1 AAASDKPQEI
11 GPAPVGIN
19 GRITERGQQD
29 RYRLAVTPG
38 AQLRFDVLAR
48 RAGSRLDGVLSIQNE
63 QGAELAG
70 NDDRPGTSDPG
81 LDYKVP
87 DGVTAVVVAI
97 KDLRALG
104 GADFIYR
111 ISVEPSGS
119 ADFKLSLPT
128 DRILVPRDGAALARV
143 SVDRAGYAGPIKLSI
158 ANLPPSVA
166 ILGDEIPAGAT
177 EAFVTLSAPGLSP
190 AQSLARVVGTSVGQP
205 TEIKRRLALPES
217 VVSKHQPWLGDE
229 VAVAV
234 IGASPLAL
242 AWVPP
247 ASDAKLTLGGALAT
261 KLGVQRAEGVKGAV
275 RLALLTT
282 QKTPKKTINENNV
295 KREVDDVE
303 RTLRFET
310 APTIGADA
318 SEAAGNILVPGDL
331 PQIAYDLAI
340 QAELLGDDNKTVIA
354 SAVTPAVR
362 MTTAL
367 PIAVELATAAV
378 AARAGLGPS
387 GTVLG
392 KIQRAAGY
400 ALPVNVTLVGL
411 PKGLEAPTVT
421 LEGDKLDF
429 AIPLAFPFGTA
440 AGELKDVK
448 VAASSLRDP
457 KDPKTAFS
465 AGEAPL
471 AVVVVPG
478 EKPPEAKPAEK
489 K

>member
-1 AAASDKPQEI
+1 
-11 GPAPVGIN
+11 
-19 GRITERGQQD
+19 
-29 RYRLAVTPG
+29 
-38 AQLRFDVLAR
+38 
-48 RAGSRLDGVLSIQNE
+48 VLSIQNE

-70 NDDRPGTSDPG
+70 NDDGPGTSDPG
-81 LDYKVP
+81 LDFKVP
-87 DGVTAVVVAI
+87 DGVAAVIVAI
-97 KDLRALG
+97 RDLRVQG

-111 ISVEPSGS
+111 IAVEPRDS

-143 SVDRAGYAGPIKLSI
+143 SVDRAGYSGPIKLSF

-190 AQSLARVVGTSVGQP
+190 AQSLARVVGTSMGQP
-205 TEIKRRLALPES
+205 TEIKRRLMLPETT
-217 VVSKHQPWLGDE
+217 VAKRQPWLGDE

-234 IGASPLAL
+234 TGASPLAL
-242 AWVPP
+242 AWEPP
-247 ASDAKLTLGGALAT
+247 ASSAKLTLGGALET
-261 KLGVQRAEGVKGAV
+261 KLRVQRAEGVKGAV

-282 QKTPKKTINENNV
+282 QKTPKKKINENNV
-295 KREVDDVE
+295 QREVDDVE
-303 RTLRFET
+303 RTLRFEA
-310 APTIGADA
+310 APTIAADA
-318 SEAAGNILVPGDL
+318 SEAAGKILVPGDL

-354 SAVTPAVR
+354 SAVTLAAR

-367 PIAVELATAAV
+367 PISVELATAAV

-392 KIQRAAGY
+392 RIQRAAGY
-400 ALPVNVTLVGL
+400 SLPVNVTLSGL

-429 AIPLAFPFGTA
+429 AIPLTFPFGTA

-448 VAASSLRDP
+448 VAASSLRDA
-457 KDPKTAFS
+457 KDPKSAFS

-478 EKPPEAKPAEK
+478 EKPPEAKPAAEK
-489 K
+489 